1 MYLLVTEPLEWPISA
16 AILTSVYPRSFAI
29 LTKLCRNTWG
39 VTSESFDFLK
49 SNCHW
54 FGNQHTDTIGRSYCG
69 YRLSPFFGYGR
80 CLVVSASCSPNSS
93 ALAFRCWRE
102 VHSSWIQQ
110 TTILKPLL
118 ISNAIDVP
126 LVIVLFGVL
135 GGLLAFGL
143 IELFLSPLILAV
155 LLSIW
160 REWVSDDGP
169 SSENLRIEGTEA
181 CTPVTPKALW
191 L

>member
-1 MYLLVTEPLEWPISA
+1 
-16 AILTSVYPRSFAI
+16 
-29 LTKLCRNTWG
+29 
-39 VTSESFDFLK
+39 
-49 SNCHW
+49 
-54 FGNQHTDTIGRSYCG
+54 
-69 YRLSPFFGYGR
+69 
-80 CLVVSASCSPNSS
+80 
-93 ALAFRCWRE
+93 
-102 VHSSWIQQ
+102 
-110 TTILKPLL
+110 LKPLL

-181 CTPVTPKALW
+181 CTPVTPKAL
-191 L
+191 